1 MNHHNE
7 MPQAQVQRLA
17 KTLTYALQIQ
27 ESRDELVWVVGDGN
41 EVTNLDAITSWVRRS
56 LNEPDIDV
64 ATRILPLL
72 IDRLEKELEDVLQ
85 FRNAW

>member
-27 ESRDELVWVVGDGN
+27 ESRDELVWVVGDGT

>member
-41 EVTNLDAITSWVRRS
+41 EVTNLGAITSWVRRS

>member
-27 ESRDELVWVVGDGN
+27 ESRDELVRVVGDGN

>member
-27 ESRDELVWVVGDGN
+27 ESCDELVWVVGDGT

>member
-72 IDRLEKELEDVLQ
+72 IDRLEKELEDVLK